1 MPFSTEENLTDLA
14 VERWSNVP
22 DPRLRKIMTSLVKHL
37 HGWVRDIEPTEAEW
51 ATAIEFLTA
60 TGKLCDAKR
69 QEFIL
74 LSDTLGVSML
84 VDSINHRLST
94 KATPTT
100 VTGPFHIHDSPEV
113 ADGASMSGDA
123 PGIPCFVEGKVM
135 DFDGKPIGNAV
146 LDIWQTDG
154 EGLYEAQVDE
164 RGAYMRGIYHSK
176 PDGTYLI
183 RTVAPIG
190 YTIPLDGTVGA
201 LFSKTSI
208 SPYRPAHIHF
218 LLESPGYHRIITH
231 LFQKGD
237 QYIDTDVVY
246 GVKEPLIVEFQ
257 KKKAGE
263 KAPNGEILNT
273 SFYVVH
279 YDFTLQKLAQ
289 SKAA

>member
-14 VERWSNVP
+14 VERWSNIP

-37 HGWVRDIEPTEAEW
+37 HGWVRDIEPTEEEW
-51 ATAIEFLTA
+51 IAAVNFLTE
-60 TGKLCDAKR
+60 TGKICTDKR

-84 VDSINHRLST
+84 VDSINHRLSS

-100 VTGPFHIHDSPEV
+100 VTGPFHIHDSPEI
-113 ADGASMSGDA
+113 ADGQSMSGDA

-135 DFDGKPIGNAV
+135 DFDGKPLGNV
-146 LDIWQTDG
+146 MLDVWQTDG
-154 EGLYEAQVDE
+154 EGLYEAQVE
-164 RGAYMRGIYHSK
+164 ASNAYMRGIYHSK
-176 PDGTYLI
+176 ADGSYVV

-190 YTIPLDGTVGA
+190 YTIPLDGTVGG
-201 LFSKTSI
+201 LFGKTNI

-218 LLESPGYHRIITH
+218 LLDSPGFHRIITH

-246 GVKEPLIVEFQ
+246 GVKEPLIVEFV
-257 KKKAGE
+257 KKKTGE
-263 KAPNGEILNT
+263 KAPGGEVMT
-273 SFYVVH
+273 TPFYVVH
-279 YDFTLQKLAQ
+279 YDFTLQKLSQA
-289 SKAA
+289 KAA

>member
-1 MPFSTEENLTDLA
+1 MPYSTEENLTDLA

-51 ATAIEFLTA
+51 ITAINFLTE
-60 TGKLCDAKR
+60 TGKLCTEKR

-84 VDSINHRLST
+84 VDSINHRLSS

-100 VTGPFHIHDSPEV
+100 VTGPFHIDHSPEIEN
-113 ADGASMSGDA
+113 GKSMSGDA
-123 PGIPCFVEGKVM
+123 PGIPCFVQGKVT
-135 DFDGKPIGNAV
+135 DFDGKPIGNAL

-154 EGLYEAQVDE
+154 EGLYEAQVE
-164 RGAYMRGIYHSK
+164 NAEGYMRGIYHSK
-176 PDGTYLI
+176 PDGSYLI
-183 RTVAPIG
+183 QTVAPIG

-201 LFSKTSI
+201 LFGKTTI

-218 LLESPGYHRIITH
+218 LLDSPGYHRIITH

-263 KAPNGEILNT
+263 TAPNGEVMKVP
-273 SFYVVH
+273 FYVVN
-279 YDFTLQKLAQ
+279 YDFTLQKLSQA
-289 SKAA
+289 KAA